1 MSSGKYDIVTDFRS
15 LFGSTKS
22 TKDCILYRTYDADKG
37 VTHSIA
43 STCNMND
50 PTDVGPNLDLIKAF
64 ICTDGKD
71 WQTSAVANAADFT
84 LSNLIKTRDARFEA
98 SFYNKPTPRAKSC
111 YLYVTK
117 FIPRSALEYIEK
129 GGSPAPEFQG
139 EKNVTGY
146 PVIRYA
152 EVLLNWIE
160 AKAELATL
168 GGPAVIQTDID
179 ESINKIRNRPI
190 AEEAKALG
198 VVKTADM
205 KLDALPDDPSEN
217 VNVAVVLSNNRNV
230 GVHGRVNKLGV
241 PSFVFSREE
250 FIAGVPILEKLA
262 EYDVC
267 LIVLAG
273 FMNKISDVILQAFP
287 GKIVNIHPALL
298 PKYGGKGM
306 YGMHVHEAVVKA
318 GERESGITIHY
329 INEHYDEGA
338 IIFQASCPVLPSDTP
353 EEVASKVHALEYA
366 HYPHVIESL
375 L

>member
-1 MSSGKYDIVTDFRS
+1 MKNIAIFASGSGTN
-15 LFGSTKS
+15 
-22 TKDCILYRTYDADKG
+22 AEN
-37 VTHSIA
+37 IA
-43 STCNMND
+43 RY
-50 PTDVGPNLDLIKAF
+50 F
-64 ICTDGKD
+64 
-71 WQTSAVANAADFT
+71 AN
-84 LSNLIKTRDARFEA
+84 
-98 SFYNKPTPRAKSC
+98 
-111 YLYVTK
+111 
-117 FIPRSALEYIEK
+117 
-129 GGSPAPEFQG
+129 
-139 EKNVTGY
+139 
-146 PVIRYA
+146 
-152 EVLLNWIE
+152 
-160 AKAELATL
+160 
-168 GGPAVIQTDID
+168 
-179 ESINKIRNRPI
+179 
-190 AEEAKALG
+190 
-198 VVKTADM
+198 
-205 KLDALPDDPSEN
+205 SEN

-250 FIAGVPILEKLA
+250 FIAGVQILEKLA

-353 EEVASKVHALEYA
+353 EEVAAKVHALEYA

>member
-1 MSSGKYDIVTDFRS
+1 MKNIAIFASGSGTNAENITRYF
-15 LFGSTKS
+15 
-22 TKDCILYRTYDADKG
+22 
-37 VTHSIA
+37 
-43 STCNMND
+43 
-50 PTDVGPNLDLIKAF
+50 
-64 ICTDGKD
+64 
-71 WQTSAVANAADFT
+71 AN
-84 LSNLIKTRDARFEA
+84 
-98 SFYNKPTPRAKSC
+98 
-111 YLYVTK
+111 
-117 FIPRSALEYIEK
+117 
-129 GGSPAPEFQG
+129 
-139 EKNVTGY
+139 
-146 PVIRYA
+146 
-152 EVLLNWIE
+152 
-160 AKAELATL
+160 
-168 GGPAVIQTDID
+168 
-179 ESINKIRNRPI
+179 
-190 AEEAKALG
+190 
-198 VVKTADM
+198 
-205 KLDALPDDPSEN
+205 SEN

-241 PSFVFSREE
+241 PSFVFSRDE
-250 FIAGVPILEKLA
+250 FAAGTHILEKLA

-267 LIVLAG
+267 FIVLAG

-353 EEVASKVHALEYA
+353 DEVAAKVHALEYA

>member
-1 MSSGKYDIVTDFRS
+1 MKNIAIFASGSGTN
-15 LFGSTKS
+15 
-22 TKDCILYRTYDADKG
+22 AEN
-37 VTHSIA
+37 IA
-43 STCNMND
+43 RY
-50 PTDVGPNLDLIKAF
+50 F
-64 ICTDGKD
+64 
-71 WQTSAVANAADFT
+71 AN
-84 LSNLIKTRDARFEA
+84 
-98 SFYNKPTPRAKSC
+98 
-111 YLYVTK
+111 
-117 FIPRSALEYIEK
+117 
-129 GGSPAPEFQG
+129 
-139 EKNVTGY
+139 
-146 PVIRYA
+146 
-152 EVLLNWIE
+152 
-160 AKAELATL
+160 
-168 GGPAVIQTDID
+168 
-179 ESINKIRNRPI
+179 
-190 AEEAKALG
+190 
-198 VVKTADM
+198 
-205 KLDALPDDPSEN
+205 SEN

-366 HYPHVIESL
+366 HYPHEIESIQKGFFVISL
-375 L
+375 HENLVSGVRRILPGQL